1 LNEKLP
7 VLPDDGLHRFKRC
20 SGGCTVRS
28 WNRKKCHHFLFSAR
42 STGEG
47 DTMSSGTNLN
57 PYGATLVPAL
67 QRIQQEFGYLKKE
80 ALERFSEE
88 SGVPQYRLQAVA
100 SFFPHFELSP
110 PKKVV
115 LRVCRDTTCHLAGS
129 AAMLR
134 ELQSLAGGQ
143 VAVEGVSCVGRCD
156 RAPAACVNVQGAG
169 HEHYYLVRS
178 TDGLREVV
186 EACLR
191 DAPPE
196 PDHDADQ
203 GYSAKDWVIDP
214 YCGNGPKYLGVRK
227 AIAARDAS
235 LALSAEILREEF
247 QWGSE
252 RVEEFRQGC
261 IRQMRVDF
269 SVETEVAEAVHCW
282 QVEKD
287 WAKGANL
294 GGWADALL
302 DELKDADLRGM
313 GGAGIPATQK
323 WRDVRDAVRKA
334 RERKAL
340 ERKARERE
348 EREAQEREARE
359 WEAQERE
366 TRERETDERAFIVVN
381 GDESEPATFKDR
393 ELLLRAPHTIV
404 EGVILAGL
412 ITEATQGFIYIRH
425 EYGEQIAACRAEIER
440 AERLGFCGE
449 NATVLGRPFPISVFV
464 SPGGYICGEQSALI
478 EAMSD
483 RRGEPRNMPPKLET
497 NGLLDLP
504 TLVSNAETF
513 AWAPFIILRGGAT
526 YAALGVNG
534 WKGRRFFSVSG
545 DVKRPGVYEVPMGL
559 TLRKLIDGE
568 QYCGGIAG
576 DRALK
581 ALAPS
586 GPSGGFLPAKLS
598 TAAFGNDKRKLK
610 KWQTFA
616 SRHQIDPAAA
626 EFDVLDLELELNLFR
641 ELSPTE
647 MLGAGLVVYAEG
659 RDMVEEAVNS
669 LEFFRNESCGKCVP
683 CRMGSQKLASLGT
696 HLLGGKISADR
707 WERELVPLVKEMGKA
722 IGLAS
727 ICGLGRSVPMP
738 LLTVL
743 NFFPADVASH
753 LSAAAVQT
761 KEGKP

>member
-1 LNEKLP
+1 M
-7 VLPDDGLHRFKRC
+7 
-20 SGGCTVRS
+20 
-28 WNRKKCHHFLFSAR
+28 
-42 STGEG
+42 
-47 DTMSSGTNLN
+47 MSSGTNLN

-67 QRIQQEFGYLKKE
+67 QRIQREFGYLKKE
-80 ALERFSEE
+80 ALEQFSEE

-115 LRVCRDTTCHLAGS
+115 LRICRDTTCHLAGS

-134 ELQSLAGGQ
+134 QLQSLVGGQ
-143 VAVEGVSCVGRCD
+143 VAVEGVSCLGRCD
-156 RAPAACVNVQGAG
+156 RAPAACVSVQGAG
-169 HEHYYLVRS
+169 HEHYYLARS
-178 TDGLREVV
+178 TDELRNVV
-186 EACLR
+186 EACVR
-191 DAPPE
+191 DAPQE

-214 YCGNGPKYLGVRK
+214 YCGNTPEYLGVRK

-235 LALSAEILREEF
+235 LAAAAEFLRAKSG
-247 QWGSE
+247 WGSE

-269 SVETEVAEAVHCW
+269 SMESEVAKAVRCW
-282 QVEKD
+282 QSETD
-287 WAKGANL
+287 WAKDANL

-334 RERKAL
+334 R
-340 ERKARERE
+340 
-348 EREAQEREARE
+348 Q
-359 WEAQERE
+359 
-366 TRERETDERAFIVVN
+366 RETDERAFIVVN

-425 EYGEQIAACRAEIER
+425 EYGEQIDACRAEIER
-440 AERLGFCGE
+440 AARLGFCGE
-449 NATVLGRPFPISVFV
+449 NASVLGRSFPISVFV

-497 NGLLDLP
+497 NGLQDLP
-504 TLVSNAETF
+504 TLVSNVETF
-513 AWAPFIILRGGAT
+513 AWVPYIIINGGKT

-534 WKGRRFFSVSG
+534 WQGRRFFSVSG

-559 TLRKLIDGE
+559 TLRELVHGE
-568 QYCGGIAG
+568 QYCQGIAG
-576 DRALK
+576 DRKLK
-581 ALAPS
+581 GFAPS
-586 GPSGGFLPAKLS
+586 GPSGGFLPAKLTGAS
-598 TAAFGNDKRKLK
+598 GLPRDHVSNKVWQALAARRGF
-610 KWQTFA
+610 
-616 SRHQIDPAAA
+616 DPAAT
-626 EFDVLDLELELNLFR
+626 ELDILDLELELNLFR
-641 ELSPTE
+641 GLSPTQA
-647 MLGAGLVVYAEG
+647 LGAGLVVYAEG

-683 CRMGSQKLASLGT
+683 CRTGSQKLASLGT
-696 HLLGGKISADR
+696 HLLGGQISADR
-707 WERELVPLVKEMGKA
+707 WKGEIVPLIKEMGKA
-722 IGLAS
+722 IELAS

-743 NFFPADVASH
+743 NFFPDDVASH
-753 LSAAAVQT
+753 LSAAAVQN